1 MNSNPRRYLIGRN
14 RQAELLVSPKSDV
27 SAIEVEAF
35 DEQGNCETT
44 YISMSK
50 LNEE

>member
-14 RQAELLVSPKSDV
+14 RQAELLVSPKS
-27 SAIEVEAF
+27 EVEAF